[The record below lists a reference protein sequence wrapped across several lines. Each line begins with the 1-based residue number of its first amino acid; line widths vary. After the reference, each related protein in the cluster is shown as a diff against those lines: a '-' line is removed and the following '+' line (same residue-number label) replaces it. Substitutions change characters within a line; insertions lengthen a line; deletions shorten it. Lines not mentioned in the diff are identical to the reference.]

1 MSDPQ
6 IYWFD
11 GDDPEM
17 AAASRRAR
25 DGFRYFWREL
35 SWEYRRIV
43 PGLDLAS
50 VKVAFSDPLPP
61 GSLEKP
67 MVEHMWLGEVM
78 FDGRQVR
85 GRLLNS
91 PNKLTSVAE
100 GDQVAVAFERVG
112 DWMYAL
118 SGRVYGAF
126 TVNLLR
132 SRMSPAERRAHDR
145 AWGFDF
151 GDPEDIQ
158 LVPVWGTKVGVMGRL
173 FGKSAVADPDA
184 EHPMS
189 VNMGSSL
196 QAALEQDASLL
207 SQRNEDG
214 FTMLHHLALGG
225 SADGVR
231 IALEFGADRT
241 ARTVHELRPIDLAQ
255 SMGWPRVVALLE

>member
-1 MSDPQ
+1 MSDAQ
-6 IYWFD
+6 IYWFE

-50 VKVAFSDPLPP
+50 VKIAFTDPLPP
-61 GSLEKP
+61 GSLEQP
-67 MVEHMWLGEVM
+67 TVEHMWIGEVM
-78 FDGRQVR
+78 FDGKRVR

-100 GDQVAVAFERVG
+100 GDRIEVAFERVG
-112 DWMYAL
+112 DWMYVL

-126 TVNLLR
+126 TVNLIR
-132 SRMSPAERRAHDR
+132 SRMSPAERRAHDQ

-151 GDPEDIQ
+151 GDPADIQ
-158 LVPVWGTKVGVMGRL
+158 LVPVWGAKPGVLGRL
-173 FGKSAVADPDA
+173 FGKTGSANPDA

-189 VNMGSSL
+189 VNMGPSL
-196 QAALEQDASLL
+196 QATLEKDPSLL
-207 SQRNEDG
+207 SHRDEDG

-231 IALEFGADRT
+231 IALAFGADRA

-255 SMGWPRVVALLE
+255 RMGWSRVVALLE